1 MNKKKS
7 KHKKA
12 RPDDFV
18 AWARRATA
26 GIDQSTSMIGI
37 VDWTK
42 SDRDSDRYWTFA
54 IQLGRCLL
62 EGKPLLLIVPT
73 GTEVPERLRLAAS
86 AVEFYVDGDD
96 VSVTAACKR
105 AFESIG
111 VFVKH

>member
-1 MNKKKS
+1 MS
-7 KHKKA
+7 KRKKA
-12 RPDDFV
+12 RRPDDLV

-26 GIDQSTSMIGI
+26 GIDQSASMIGI

-42 SDRDSDRYWTFA
+42 SDKDSDRYWTFA

-62 EGKPLLLIVPT
+62 EGKPLLLIVPN
-73 GTEVPERLRLAAS
+73 GTDVPERLKLAAS
-86 AVEFYVDGDD
+86 AVEYYVDGDD